1 MEQNESTLT
10 LPLSVISPTDIAR
23 ITREVENLDEF
34 FRQSAIREGGQPQT
48 APRYSRLLDEVVVAN
63 NLNLLQVDS
72 RSQLIQS
79 LRSFADY
86 APVMHISFSVDP
98 PGPYV
103 QKIVDWIRT
112 NIDPHVLIRVGLQP
126 NIGAGCV
133 VRTTNKSFDFSLR
146 KYFDNKREFFAEK
159 LHEAV
164 KPELADTDYVAQT
177 TVQDNTSADNQGMKV
192 EVITEQQQVRQ
203 PSAEPSA
210 QQSPPTPI
218 DVSQPEPEVEAPVA
232 PEVNQEPQS

>member
-1 MEQNESTLT
+1 MEQNETTLT
-10 LPLSVISPTDIAR
+10 LPLSVISPTDVAR

-48 APRYSRLLDEVVVAN
+48 TPRYSRLLDEVVVAN
-63 NLNLLQVDS
+63 NLNLLQVDN

-79 LRSFADY
+79 LRSFSEH

-146 KYFDNKREFFAEK
+146 KYFDSKREFFAAK

-164 KPELADTDYVAQT
+164 KPELADNDYVVQT
-177 TVQDNTSADNQGMKV
+177 TVQDNSSEDAGMKV
-192 EVITEQQQVRQ
+192 EVVTEQQQVRQ
-203 PSAEPSA
+203 PSAEAATEQTAS
-210 QQSPPTPI
+210 TPI
-218 DVSQPEPEVEAPVA
+218 NVSQPEPEVEAPAA
-232 PEVNQEPQS
+232 PEVKQEVQS